1 MCTAISDNGCC
12 HLFGRT
18 LDIECSYGEMAV
30 VTPRNFRL
38 AFLHEGAVARHL
50 SIMGIACIRQN
61 VPLYYD
67 AVNEAGLAAAGL
79 NFPSNAVYRAP
90 EEGVHNV
97 ASFELIPW
105 VLSQCETLEAA
116 IKLLK
121 KTNITSDCFSPDMP
135 ATPLHWL
142 IADKSGAVT
151 VESVAGGLKIYEN
164 SFGVLTNNPPFPYHQ
179 TSIANFMHLDSRP
192 AQNNLCPSLD
202 LAPYSRG
209 MGAMGL
215 PGDLSSPSRFVR
227 AVFAKNHTA
236 PASVEQDA
244 VSRFFHLMDTVSVP
258 CGCVKTQEGK
268 SVLTVYTSCA
278 STGTF
283 TYYFTTYRNRRI
295 RAVCPNDA
303 QREASD
309 LLLFSMQDSED
320 MLYLPFV

>member
-1 MCTAISDNGCC
+1 
-12 HLFGRT
+12 
-18 LDIECSYGEMAV
+18 
-30 VTPRNFRL
+30 
-38 AFLHEGAVARHL
+38 
-50 SIMGIACIRQN
+50 MGIACIRQN

-67 AVNEAGLAAAGL
+67 AINEAGLAVAGL
-79 NFPSNAVYRAP
+79 NFPGNAVYHAP
-90 EEGVHNV
+90 KAAIHNV

-105 VLSQCETLEAA
+105 ILCQCETLEAA
-116 IKLLK
+116 IELLQH
-121 KTNITSDCFSPDMP
+121 TNITRDCFSAEMP

-142 IADKSGAVT
+142 IADKSGSVT
-151 VESVAGGLKIYEN
+151 VETVAEGLKIYEN
-164 SFGVLTNNPPFPYHQ
+164 PFGVLTNNPPFPYHQ
-179 TSIANFMHLDSRP
+179 INIANFMHLDSRA

-215 PGDLSSPSRFVR
+215 PGDHSSPSRLVR

-236 PASVEQDA
+236 PASTERDA
-244 VSRFFHLMDTVSVP
+244 VSRFFHMMDTVSVP
-258 CGCVKTQEGK
+258 CGCVKTEQGK

-278 STGTF
+278 STDTF
-283 TYYFTTYRNRRI
+283 AYYFTPYRNRRI

-309 LLLFSMQDSED
+309 LLLFSMQGSED